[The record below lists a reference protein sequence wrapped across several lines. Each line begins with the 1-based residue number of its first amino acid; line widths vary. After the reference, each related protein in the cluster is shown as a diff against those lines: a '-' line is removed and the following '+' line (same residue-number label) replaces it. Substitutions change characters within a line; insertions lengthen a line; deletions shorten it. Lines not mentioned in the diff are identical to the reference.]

1 MSLFDPVPASA
12 NMPALAAGGRVVALA
27 DIDPDLVRLLPAD
40 RAGAARQELRVRVF
54 TLPRGRWPIE
64 DAVVD
69 ATHLGLLVVDGVLGR
84 ELVADDVT
92 SIELLGP
99 GDLLRPWDEAAQ
111 SELVETVV
119 SWSALAPTRLAIL
132 DRHVAGRLAAYPE
145 IHAALLERCA
155 LRARRLAVLQAIS
168 HLNRVDRRLLT
179 LLWHLAER
187 WGRVTRDGVVVPLA
201 LSHRILG
208 QLVGAR
214 RPTVSTAL
222 AKLVREGDVARGEA
236 GTWLLIGR
244 PIGAPDPRTAVNV
257 LPRRSMLASA
267 QAVPD

>member
-1 MSLFDPVPASA
+1 VSLFDPVPASA
-12 NMPALAAGGRVVALA
+12 SMPALAAGGRVVALA

-40 RAGAARQELRVRVF
+40 RANAARQELRVRVF

-69 ATHLGLLVVDGVLGR
+69 ATHLGLLVVDGILGR

-99 GDLLRPWDEAAQ
+99 GDEAAQ
-111 SELVETVV
+111 SELVEAAV

-132 DRHVAGRLAAYPE
+132 DRHVAVRLAGYPE

-187 WGRVTRDGVVVPLA
+187 WGRVTRDGVVLPLA

-222 AKLVREGDVARGEA
+222 AKLVRDGDVARGDD

-244 PIGAPDPRTAVNV
+244 PVGAPDPRAAVNV
-257 LPRRSMLASA
+257 RPRRSMPAST